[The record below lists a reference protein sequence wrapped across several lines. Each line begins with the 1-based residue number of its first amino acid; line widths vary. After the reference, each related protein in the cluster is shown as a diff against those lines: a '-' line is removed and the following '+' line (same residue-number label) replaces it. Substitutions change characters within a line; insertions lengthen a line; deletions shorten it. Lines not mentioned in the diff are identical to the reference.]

1 MIMVE
6 STGATMIINRRIKSG
21 HEKEYAD
28 WVGRVLESMKKFPG
42 YLGVSIVV
50 PQGDPNGRLVLN
62 RFTNKISMENWKNS
76 PELRKFLSELDDYAT
91 QTYTEA
97 SGLETWFK
105 PPDSRSIIPP
115 PKWKMF
121 LVTSVTSSLISFVSR
136 LILEPYTR
144 TWPLLVTA
152 PFYVVI
158 LVFILT
164 YFAMPNVTKLLRRW
178 LYPTSR

>member
-1 MIMVE
+1 MAE
-6 STGATMIINRRIKSG
+6 SAEATMIINRRIKPG
-21 HEKEYAD
+21 REEDYAD
-28 WVGRVLESMKKFPG
+28 WVGRVLESMKNFPG

-50 PQGDPNGRLVLN
+50 PEGDPNGRLVLN
-62 RFTNKISMENWKNS
+62 RFEDKISMENWKNS
-76 PELRKFLSELDDYAT
+76 PELKKFLSELDDYAA

-121 LVTSVTSSLISFVSR
+121 LVTSAASSLISFVSR

-158 LVFILT
+158 LVFFLT
-164 YFAMPNVTKLLRRW
+164 YFAMPNVSRLLRRW